1 MNILQILP
9 ELNYGGVETGTVD
22 LAKYLIKAH
31 HKAVVVSAGGE
42 LVDKLKCLGAV
53 HHCLAVNKKS
63 LFSIARASFELVK
76 IIRREDIQVVHARS
90 RVPAWSAYFAAR
102 LANVP
107 LVTTCHGYYS
117 RHTLSRVMGW
127 GKLVIVPSQIIG
139 RRMIDD
145 FAVPAERIR
154 LIPRS
159 VDAENFT
166 FILPEEKSRTEF
178 VIALIARITPI
189 KGHLYFIKA
198 IQRVYRSIPNI
209 KVWIIGT
216 APKSKFHYKEDLE
229 ILVKRLG
236 LAHIVEFLGQRNDIP
251 QLFSKINLLV
261 MASTTH
267 EAFGRVVIEAQAA
280 GVPVVATR
288 VGGVVDI
295 IEDGV
300 DGLLCV
306 PKDSAGMAEAI
317 IRILRD
323 NELSSL
329 LAKNGRL
336 KVLSKFSLERMAKAT
351 LEVYQE
357 AVGSKRILV
366 IKLSALGDL
375 ILSVPALKAIR
386 KKYPSPHRITLLTGK
401 AIAPV
406 LSNCPYVDE
415 VMVYDFKESDKG
427 IFKLFRLG
435 RELRRKNFDTA
446 IDLQNNRKSHILCA
460 LSLASLRCGYQ
471 NKKFSFLLN
480 RKVKEDKF
488 ILGPLEHQFRI
499 LNLLDIELKD
509 KNIELWPSKEDE
521 RYIDDFLNS
530 EWLSGSQILVGAHLS
545 SSQKWLTKRWPLEY
559 IAQMSEELALRDI
572 RVALTGERIPQK
584 ELRVFNQLTKKSK
597 PIIACG
603 KTTINQLA
611 CLIKRCN
618 VFISGDTAPLHIA
631 SGVGT
636 PVIALFGPTDPRRHV
651 SSEKDVLILKKGLEC
666 QPCYKPKCIS
676 IECMKQITVD
686 EVKEA
691 VLKLLNEGSQK
702 LQIIINQ

>member
-1 MNILQILP
+1 MAGCRYRRQKLMNILQILP

-22 LAKYLIKAH
+22 LAKYLVKAN

-42 LVDKLKCLGAV
+42 LVDKLKALGV
-53 HHCLAVNKKS
+53 IHYCLAVNKKS
-63 LFSIARASFELVK
+63 LLSIVRACLELAK
-76 IIRREDIQVVHARS
+76 IIRREDIQIVHARS

-102 LANVP
+102 IANVP

-166 FILPEEKSRTEF
+166 FISPEKKSRTEF

-189 KGHLYFIKA
+189 KCHLYFIKA
-198 IQRVYRSIPNI
+198 IQQVYRSIPNI

-216 APKSKFHYKEDLE
+216 APKSKFHYREDLE

-267 EAFGRVVIEAQAA
+267 EAFGRVVIEAQAS

-295 IEDGV
+295 VEDGV

-306 PKDSAGMAEAI
+306 PKDSEGMAEAI

-336 KVLSKFSLERMAKAT
+336 KALSKFNLEKMAKNT

-357 AVGSKRILV
+357 AVGFKRILI

-375 ILSVPALKAIR
+375 ILSIPALKAIR
-386 KKYPSPHRITLLTGK
+386 KKYPSPHKITLLTGK
-401 AIAPV
+401 AIAAV
-406 LSNCPYVDE
+406 VSNCPYLDE
-415 VMVYDFKESDKG
+415 
-427 IFKLFRLG
+427 IG
-435 RELRRKNFDTA
+435 R
-446 IDLQNNRKSHILCA
+446 
-460 LSLASLRCGYQ
+460 ASCR
-471 NKKFSFLLN
+471 
-480 RKVKEDKF
+480 
-488 ILGPLEHQFRI
+488 
-499 LNLLDIELKD
+499 
-509 KNIELWPSKEDE
+509 E
-521 RYIDDFLNS
+521 R
-530 EWLSGSQILVGAHLS
+530 
-545 SSQKWLTKRWPLEY
+545 
-559 IAQMSEELALRDI
+559 
-572 RVALTGERIPQK
+572 
-584 ELRVFNQLTKKSK
+584 
-597 PIIACG
+597 
-603 KTTINQLA
+603 
-611 CLIKRCN
+611 
-618 VFISGDTAPLHIA
+618 
-631 SGVGT
+631 
-636 PVIALFGPTDPRRHV
+636 
-651 SSEKDVLILKKGLEC
+651 
-666 QPCYKPKCIS
+666 
-676 IECMKQITVD
+676 
-686 EVKEA
+686 
-691 VLKLLNEGSQK
+691 
-702 LQIIINQ
+702 

>member
-22 LAKYLIKAH
+22 LAKYLVKAQ

-53 HHCLAVNKKS
+53 HYSLAVNKKS
-63 LFSIARASFELVK
+63 LFSIVRACFELVK
-76 IIRREDIQVVHARS
+76 IIQREDIRVVHARS
-90 RVPAWSAYFAAR
+90 RVPAWSAYFAAK
-102 LANVP
+102 LTNVP
-107 LVTTCHGYYS
+107 FITTCHGYYS
-117 RHTLSRVMGW
+117 RHILSRVMGW

-145 FAVPAERIR
+145 FAVSPERIR
-154 LIPRS
+154 LIPRG

-178 VIALIARITPI
+178 VIAFIARITPI

-236 LAHIVEFLGQRNDIP
+236 LAHIVEFLGKRNDIP

-267 EAFGRVVIEAQAA
+267 EAFGRVIVEAQIS

-295 IEDGV
+295 VEDGV

-306 PKDSAGMAEAI
+306 PKDSEGMAEAI

-329 LAKNGRL
+329 LAKNGHL
-336 KVLSKFSLERMAKAT
+336 KALSKFNLEKMAKDT

-357 AVGSKRILV
+357 AVGFKRILI

-375 ILSVPALKAIR
+375 ILSIPALKAIR
-386 KKYPSPHRITLLTGK
+386 KKYHSPHKITLLTGK
-401 AIAPV
+401 AIAAV
-406 LSNCPYVDE
+406 VSNCPYLDE
-415 VMVYDFKESDKG
+415 VMVYDFNESDKG
-427 IFKLFRLG
+427 IFKLFHLG
-435 RELRRKNFDTA
+435 KELRRKNFDMVV
-446 IDLQNNRKSHILCA
+446 DLQNNRKSHILCA

-488 ILGPLEHQFRI
+488 ILGPLEHQFRV

-509 KNIELWPSKEDE
+509 RKIELWPSKEDE

-530 EWLSGSQILVGAHLS
+530 EWLSGSQILVGVHLS

-559 IAQMSEELALRDI
+559 AAHLVEELALRDI
-572 RVALTGERIPQK
+572 RVVLTGERMPQN
-584 ELRVFNQLTKKSK
+584 ELRVFNEMAKKSK

-631 SGVGT
+631 SGIGT
-636 PVIALFGPTDPRRHV
+636 PVIALFGPTDPRRHI
-651 SSEKDVLILKKGLEC
+651 SSEKDALILKKDLEC
-666 QPCYKPKCIS
+666 QPCYKPKCVS
-676 IECMKQITVD
+676 IECMKKISVD

-691 VLKLLNEGSQK
+691 VLKLL
-702 LQIIINQ
+702 